1 MSMYNFIEYSGNY
14 QKHFQGLWKYYRDDP
29 VFNKNGAIIGFS
41 VDDKN
46 SNLNKKQQAK
56 QEMMEERC

>member
-1 MSMYNFIEYSGNY
+1 MVIIRNISKVYGNTIEMTQFSI
-14 QKHFQGLWKYYRDDP
+14 K
-29 VFNKNGAIIGFS
+29 IIGFS

-56 QEMMEERC
+56 QEMMEERCWNNGVIKVAK